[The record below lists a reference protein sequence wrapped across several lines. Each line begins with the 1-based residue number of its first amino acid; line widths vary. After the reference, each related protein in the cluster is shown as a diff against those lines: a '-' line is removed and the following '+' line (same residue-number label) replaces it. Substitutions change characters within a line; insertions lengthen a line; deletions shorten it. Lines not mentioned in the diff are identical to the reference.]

1 MTISTFL
8 WSKLDIWDMQNWKV
22 PNIVYGVAH
31 LLQMPQTYGKI
42 YKILSVHLQK
52 PDVEHVLYVSL
63 FDFFLPCTELM
74 CVVLGSFRWVP
85 PSKNHTM
92 VELHQ
97 CLRSPC
103 ATDRLHSVHVC
114 ERERKSIPFCFVTL
128 SSCVTEYSAGR
139 GLMVKEF
146 NGMLTL
152 FHTTREAVSYI
163 KRTLIAL

>member
-1 MTISTFL
+1 MGYAELESTKYCVWGCTFIANASNV
-8 WSKLDIWDMQNWKV
+8 WKDILKSCPFTYKSLMLSMCCMYPCLTFFYPAQNWCV
-22 PNIVYGVAH
+22 
-31 LLQMPQTYGKI
+31 
-42 YKILSVHLQK
+42 LSLDHFK
-52 PDVEHVLYVSL
+52 
-63 FDFFLPCTELM
+63 
-74 CVVLGSFRWVP
+74 WVP